1 VAGVNL
7 VHGDAIAAIRGS
19 LDFGFALPLANASVW
34 LRNAAGASNGDRD
47 DPYANF
53 YLGGFGNNYV
63 DSRNEKRYREYYT
76 FPGFGINE
84 IGGKTF
90 VRSMAELNLPPYIF
104 ENAGTPSAY
113 LTWLRPAVFASGLVT
128 DPDKGELRKRYAN
141 VGGQVDLRFSVLH
154 WYDMTL
160 SFGYAVG
167 YRGGTRAGDEWMVS
181 LKIM

>member
-1 VAGVNL
+1 
-7 VHGDAIAAIRGS
+7 
-19 LDFGFALPLANASVW
+19 
-34 LRNAAGASNGDRD
+34 
-47 DPYANF
+47 
-53 YLGGFGNNYV
+53 
-63 DSRNEKRYREYYT
+63 
-76 FPGFGINE
+76 
-84 IGGKTF
+84 

-128 DPDKGELRKRYAN
+128 DPDKGEFRKRYASL
-141 VGGQVDLRFSVLH
+141 GTQVDLRFSVLH